1 MDQSDPNELL
11 HDLQG
16 RLSAVEETLRRLQTA
31 QNSHKQG
38 ELHQARPTI
47 RENVR
52 SPQTSD
58 QHHDS
63 PAESVLSI
71 EEQTKRASQASELI
85 SIDAARA
92 PNVTE
97 ELAALRTILR
107 DREGPTGIPRQ
118 RSARHQEDCGPQVE
132 LPPSEFVI
140 RLLRTF
146 TTRQPILTLYHPVDD
161 ISQVEELCKRIY
173 FPFETLAAGEI
184 TLFNGFM
191 MVLLRDMIAQPQ
203 EGLTNEEAGK
213 YYALC
218 CANFEEGVRSYE
230 VMLTPSYEHIL
241 ALSIATVNV
250 QLEGDEVLY
259 ARMVSAAAQHCLAL
273 GYHREHKIT
282 RMPPKEAERARH
294 LFWQVYIFDKN
305 RSLRLGTAPVI
316 QDFDVDT
323 RRPVPSE
330 TRGLRPWEETTTYM
344 IELSSLQA
352 RIYQSLYSPSANNLE
367 PNERQDI
374 VLRLAAKLT
383 KWYGGWCQ
391 IDASEASRKEVF
403 DITFLPVNVIYHSVL
418 TLLHRG
424 ATASNA
430 ASDITQACFE
440 AARSGLQ
447 AHLACYQE
455 FVSAGTMAIS
465 FYSSWILLFSSFTPY
480 IITFSH
486 CIGYSDQN
494 DLELLKTVL
503 DTLAHIGSVSPFAG
517 KQYDLFKALHR
528 IAEAYT
534 KDCASMSE
542 QGGVVSSYANLLA
555 FQDSIPNNWD
565 FLDPNWL
572 PSM

>member
-1 MDQSDPNELL
+1 
-11 HDLQG
+11 
-16 RLSAVEETLRRLQTA
+16 
-31 QNSHKQG
+31 
-38 ELHQARPTI
+38 
-47 RENVR
+47 
-52 SPQTSD
+52 
-58 QHHDS
+58 
-63 PAESVLSI
+63 
-71 EEQTKRASQASELI
+71 
-85 SIDAARA
+85 
-92 PNVTE
+92 
-97 ELAALRTILR
+97 
-107 DREGPTGIPRQ
+107 
-118 RSARHQEDCGPQVE
+118 
-132 LPPSEFVI
+132 
-140 RLLRTF
+140 
-146 TTRQPILTLYHPVDD
+146 
-161 ISQVEELCKRIY
+161 
-173 FPFETLAAGEI
+173 
-184 TLFNGFM
+184 
-191 MVLLRDMIAQPQ
+191 
-203 EGLTNEEAGK
+203 
-213 YYALC
+213 
-218 CANFEEGVRSYE
+218 
-230 VMLTPSYEHIL
+230 
-241 ALSIATVNV
+241 
-250 QLEGDEVLY
+250 
-259 ARMVSAAAQHCLAL
+259 MVSAAAQHCLAL

-282 RMPPKEAERARH
+282 RMPSKEAERARN
-294 LFWQVYIFDKN
+294 LFWQIYIFDKN

-316 QDFDVDT
+316 QDFDIDT

-367 PNERQDI
+367 PNERQD
-374 VLRLAAKLT
+374 VVSQLAAKLT
-383 KWYGGWCQ
+383 KWYHDWCQ

-424 ATASNA
+424 ATASNS

-465 FYSSWILLFSSFTPY
+465 FYSSWFVDSTPPCIYSQGHLIHIRILLFSSFTPY

-486 CIGYSDQN
+486 CIGYSDQS

-503 DTLAHIGSVSPFAG
+503 DTLAQIGSVSPFAG

-542 QGGVVSSYANLLA
+542 QGGVISSYANLLA

-572 PSM
+572 PNM